1 MARMTPMTARPGGL
15 RVRREPERA
24 GAGLRWETNGE
35 EEL

>member
-1 MARMTPMTARPGGL
+1 MTARPGGL

-24 GAGLRWETNGE
+24 GAGLRWEAIE